1 MGRRSR
7 KSAVRGRASR
17 HRVSRSLIALL
28 VGALAFAT
36 VVAVERATVLP
47 LAQMLVD
54 HPDEAVTRDLPLASQ
69 VLLVPV
75 ASAVAA
81 FIVAS
86 LAVRVIRL
94 AVYSRAVHRHARR
107 YLAQHAPLYRI
118 GIQPHA
124 VGFATDGRARER
136 DNQSTGELFERSRTL
151 LLLGGPG
158 AGKTVALYAH
168 LYELTRRRQL
178 LPLILGQAPLPIF
191 VSLASYQRT
200 TEPDQAALADFIA
213 RQVRLFSTS
222 GLGWSVPRLLRL
234 GKVCL
239 LCDDLDT
246 LDAPARTATAT
257 ELAALA
263 TAHRGRARV
272 IVTFSMPAYL
282 AAPRAL
288 GPLRDFDRAVFEPL
302 RESDVLRALRRNRR
316 PASVRLEGDVSA
328 TLQRHQLGVSTQLP
342 ATLSA
347 LLSLWPTE
355 RPLPTGRAQ
364 LFAESIDRWTDE
376 IAHEGAS
383 GERVRVILGALAATQ
398 RRLDMRVVPIP
409 PRQALGKAVTAWIE
423 QEGPLMPVPSGDVS
437 ELVLVPQEVE
447 RVCQSALSAGILV
460 CAPDGHALAFA
471 HSLLE
476 AAFAGAWLRTT
487 DDGLGRITPELLRPQ
502 WVLPLL
508 LWSGFLREPGDLAQ
522 RVFRLADTPDST
534 AARAGLTSSA
544 EAAATTLAVA
554 LSLLVEGL
562 AALLANSDAPD
573 AVDVFEI
580 GQQHLRDLLDAAQR
594 TLARPAD
601 TEVLA
606 ASLRTVEQ
614 EAGAELVAHMADLAQ
629 NARLARLARAHLIV
643 LLGLLATERALDAVV
658 VLLAETDPVLRQA
671 VNQALRLAG
680 AAALEPLR
688 AALNDPNERVRTRAR
703 EALAQLGEQAI
714 ATGLATLE
722 SGDAGSRIT
731 AAQTLGALRTQR
743 AVAPL
748 VAKLADPD
756 TLVRVAAALALG
768 EIASEPAVQAV
779 QKLVSSDEAQ
789 LRVAAAQA
797 LGASRDVGTVPA
809 LLKLLADSESEV
821 RAAAAQAL
829 GILGDDRAVP
839 ALDER
844 RSDPDPLTQN
854 AVLSALRRL
863 GRP

>member
-1 MGRRSR
+1 
-7 KSAVRGRASR
+7 
-17 HRVSRSLIALL
+17 

-54 HPDEAVTRDLPLASQ
+54 HPDEAVTRDVPLAAQ

-75 ASAVAA
+75 AFAVAA

-94 AVYSRAVHRHARR
+94 AVYSRAVHRHARS
-107 YLAQHAPLYRI
+107 YLAQHAPLYRL
-118 GIQPHA
+118 GIQPRA
-124 VGFATDGRARER
+124 VRFAADGQARDR
-136 DNQSTGELFERSRTL
+136 DSHNTGELFERSRTL

-158 AGKTVALYAH
+158 AGKTVAVYAY
-168 LYELTRRRQL
+168 LYELTRRRRL
-178 LPLILGQAPLPIF
+178 LPLILGREPLPIF
-191 VSLASYQRT
+191 VSLASYQST
-200 TEPDQAALADFIA
+200 TEPDHAALEHFIT
-213 RQVRLFSTS
+213 RQVRLFSTA
-222 GLGWSVPRLLRL
+222 GLGRSVPHLLRV

-239 LCDDLDT
+239 LCDDLDA
-246 LDAPARTATAT
+246 LEAPARTATAT
-257 ELAALA
+257 ELEALA
-263 TAHRGRARV
+263 AARRGGARV

-288 GPLRDFDRAVFEPL
+288 APLRGFDRAVLEAL
-302 RESDVLRALRRNRR
+302 GEGDVVRALRRNRR
-316 PASVRLEGDVSA
+316 PASVRPEGDMSA
-328 TLQRHQLGVSTQLP
+328 TLQRHQLQVSTQLP

-347 LLSLWPTE
+347 LLALWPTE
-355 RPLPTGRAQ
+355 RPLPTGRVQ
-364 LFAESIDRWTDE
+364 LFAESVELWTDE
-376 IAHEGAS
+376 GAREGVS

-398 RRLDMRVVPIP
+398 RRLDLRVLPVPP
-409 PRQALGKAVTAWIE
+409 GQALGKAVTAWIE
-423 QEGPLMPVPSGDVS
+423 QEGPLMPAQSSDSG

-447 RVCQSALSAGILV
+447 RACQSALAAGILV
-460 CAPDGHALAFA
+460 RAPDGHALAFA
-471 HSLLE
+471 HALLE
-476 AAFAGAWLRTT
+476 AAFAGTWLRMA

-508 LWSGFLREPGDLAQ
+508 LWRGGLHEPGDLAQ

-554 LSLLVEGL
+554 LALLVEGL
-562 AALLANSDAPD
+562 AALLATGDTPD
-573 AVDVFEI
+573 AAAVFEV

-594 TLARPAD
+594 TLARPDD

-606 ASLRTVEQ
+606 ASLRAVER
-614 EAGAELVAHMADLAQ
+614 EAGAELVANMTDLAQ
-629 NARLARLARAHLIV
+629 SARLARLARAHLIM

-658 VLLAETDPVLRQA
+658 ALLAETDPVLRQA
-671 VNQALRLAG
+671 VSQALTLAG

-688 AALNDPNERVRTRAR
+688 AALNDANERVRTRAS
-703 EALAQLGEQAI
+703 EALAQLGGQAI
-714 ATGLATLE
+714 ATALAALE
-722 SGDAGSRIT
+722 RGDASSRIT
-731 AAQTLGALRTQR
+731 AAQTLGALRTPR

-748 VAKLADPD
+748 IAELDDPD

-768 EIASEPAVQAV
+768 EIASAPAVQAV
-779 QKLVSSDEAQ
+779 QKLVSNDEAQ

-797 LGASRDVGTVPA
+797 LGASHDVGAVPA
-809 LLKLLADSESEV
+809 LLKLLADGEGVV

-839 ALDER
+839 ALHER

-854 AVLSALRRL
+854 AVLNALRRL

>member
-1 MGRRSR
+1 LGRRSR
-7 KSAVRGRASR
+7 KSVVQGRASR

-54 HPDEAVTRDLPLASQ
+54 HPDEAVTGDLPLAAQ

-86 LAVRVIRL
+86 LAVRMIRL

-136 DNQSTGELFERSRTL
+136 DSRSTGELFERSRTL

-178 LPLILGQAPLPIF
+178 LPLILGRAPLPIF

-200 TEPDQAALADFIA
+200 TEPDQAALEDFIA

-246 LDAPARTATAT
+246 LDAPARTGTAT

-263 TAHRGRARV
+263 AAHRGRARV

-288 GPLRDFDRAVFEPL
+288 APLRDFDRAALEPL
-302 RESDVLRALRRNRR
+302 REGDVMRALRRNRR

-347 LLSLWPTE
+347 LLALWPTE

-364 LFAESIDRWTDE
+364 LFAESVDLWTDQV
-376 IAHEGAS
+376 AHEGAS

-423 QEGPLMPVPSGDVS
+423 QEGPLMPVPSGDGS

-460 CAPDGHALAFA
+460 RAPDGHALAFA

-476 AAFAGAWLRTT
+476 AAFAGAWLCTT

-554 LSLLVEGL
+554 LALLVEGL
-562 AALLANSDAPD
+562 ASLLASSAAPD
-573 AVDVFEI
+573 AADVFEI

-594 TLARPAD
+594 TLARPD
-601 TEVLA
+601 NTEVLA
-606 ASLRTVEQ
+606 ASLRTVER
-614 EAGAELVAHMADLAQ
+614 EAGAELVANMTDLAQ
-629 NARLARLARAHLIV
+629 SARLARLARAHLIV

-658 VLLAETDPVLRQA
+658 ALLAETDPVLRQA
-671 VNQALRLAG
+671 VNQALTLAG

-688 AALNDPNERVRTRAR
+688 AALNDPNERVRTRASD
-703 EALAQLGEQAI
+703 ALAQLGEQAI
-714 ATGLATLE
+714 ATGLAALE

-731 AAQTLGALRTQR
+731 AAQTLGALRTPR

-748 VAKLADPD
+748 VAKLDDPD

-797 LGASRDVGTVPA
+797 LGASRDVGAVPA